1 MSTGQPILTGINNG
15 ILSGSRAMPSKD
27 ITSDGNS
34 SFSMSRRSYMRVMP
48 LTVQSNA
55 VQQEKKWFG
64 NRDASQVT
72 ANARVSQV
80 GIGTS
85 NAAQSAFS
93 FKSSTETNSERQAL
107 NRMRGG
113 GRAVAPMK
121 ATGNTKIL

>member
-1 MSTGQPILTGINNG
+1 MSTGQPILTGLNNG
-15 ILSGSRAMPSKD
+15 ILRGDKAMPSKD

-48 LTVQSNA
+48 LIVQSNA
-55 VQQEKKWFG
+55 IQQEKKWFG

-85 NAAQSAFS
+85 NTAQSSFS

-107 NRMRGG
+107 NRLRGG
-113 GRAVAPMK
+113 GRAVLPMK
-121 ATGNTKIL
+121 NTMSIKIL